1 MTVSMQANEQPN
13 ILIVD
18 DISTNLVI
26 LSEMVKATGCIP
38 RPVTNVKQAQT
49 AIERKIPQLILLDI
63 SMPDTDGFEFCAM
76 LKADVKT
83 RDIPIIFISALD
95 SVEDKI
101 KGFKLGAVDYIAKPF
116 EKEEVTLRLNT
127 HLKIYKLQQE
137 MEAYNRKLHQVV
149 NEQLTRGAEE
159 QKNIVNTIADML
171 DMQSDIYERGTDR
184 ISTNC
189 RMLAISLQFS
199 PRFDKLISS
208 AFIDEIESASKLYDI
223 GMLSVSEEITN
234 KKTELTADEFE
245 KIKEHTI
252 AGADYLKKINKDKN
266 KNEYLEMAID
276 IAKYHHE
283 NWDGTGYPEGISGT
297 DIPLSAR
304 IVAVIDTYMALNSDR
319 SYRGAYTREESL
331 FIMKSEAGKRFDPSI
346 IDIFCKIQKQLQC
359 GD

>member
-1 MTVSMQANEQPN
+1 
-13 ILIVD
+13 
-18 DISTNLVI
+18 
-26 LSEMVKATGCIP
+26 
-38 RPVTNVKQAQT
+38 
-49 AIERKIPQLILLDI
+49 
-63 SMPDTDGFEFCAM
+63 
-76 LKADVKT
+76 
-83 RDIPIIFISALD
+83 
-95 SVEDKI
+95 
-101 KGFKLGAVDYIAKPF
+101 
-116 EKEEVTLRLNT
+116 
-127 HLKIYKLQQE
+127 
-137 MEAYNRKLHQVV
+137 
-149 NEQLTRGAEE
+149 
-159 QKNIVNTIADML
+159 ML

-283 NWDGTGYPEGISGT
+283 NWDGTGYPKGLSGT

-331 FIMKSEAGKRFDPSI
+331 SIMKSEAGKRFDPSI

-359 GD
+359 GE